1 MTLEGLDQ
9 GCGHRTASARATV
22 ARADRSRECT
32 YLDVIE
38 RPFAEELHFLRRR
51 HGASQKRLRKA
62 DPASEEEKK
71 KQRDGAAPSLCFAGL
86 DDLTLTKNF
95 EKKRH
100 TVRFT
105 EVYKKVLK
113 K

>member
-22 ARADRSRECT
+22 ARAERSRECT

-62 DPASEEEKK
+62 DPASDEEKK
-71 KQRDGAAPSLCFAGL
+71 KQRDGAEAV
-86 DDLTLTKNF
+86 TLS
-95 EKKRH
+95 R
-100 TVRFT
+100 RFNT
-105 EVYKKVLK
+105 QR
-113 K
+113 